1 MNRVM
6 LLVVLLMVSAFPGG
20 LDVAEA
26 APNPIPITTVT
37 LDVDD
42 LEVRVYPYSLSMAI
56 ITGNVSVETCGCI
69 GRVTVK
75 LTHDLDVGWPVRIEP
90 RTIRFINP
98 ADEPF
103 RVIIIIP
110 PGHHP
115 LEGKLTITGVARSPG
130 LGPNYGTDDCRIT
143 LSPFYLSR
151 LEVIGSP
158 CVVGEDGEARFP
170 VRVWNLGTAEDV
182 YSFDVSPGQ
191 LPMMEWEGPGP
202 ITVPPRSFVETNI
215 TIQYEDPSGP
225 PVIWSSVLTVKPDS
239 TTRTDIPPSHYV
251 GGGPSRE
258 VLLYDAGGALGPL
271 MNVDLSTVMTI
282 LLVELALIVSVLA
295 VNHGT
300 GDKGRGDGT
309 LTRTHKKGEVD
320 IIRTGQ
326 EEIDDASRKD

>member
-1 MNRVM
+1 M
-6 LLVVLLMVSAFPGG
+6 LLVVLLMVSALPGG
-20 LDVAEA
+20 LDEAEA

-37 LDVDD
+37 LDVDN
-42 LEVRVYPYSLSMAI
+42 LEVRVHPYSLSMAI
-56 ITGNVSVETCGCI
+56 ITGTVSVEKCGCI

-75 LTHDLDVGWPVRIEP
+75 LTHDLDVGWPLRIEP
-90 RTIRFINP
+90 RIIPFINP
-98 ADEPF
+98 GDQPF
-103 RVIIIIP
+103 RVIMIVP

-115 LEGKLTITGVARSPG
+115 LEGKLTITGVARSPV
-130 LGPNYGTDDCRIT
+130 LGPNYGSDDCRIT
-143 LSPFYLSR
+143 LSPIYLSR
-151 LEVIGSP
+151 LEIIGSP

-225 PVIWSSVLTVKPDS
+225 PEIWSSVLTVKPDS

-251 GGGPSRE
+251 GGDPSRE
-258 VLLYDAGGALGPL
+258 VLLYDTGGALGSL
-271 MNVDLSTVMTI
+271 MNVDLSTGMTFI
-282 LLVELALIVSVLA
+282 LIEFALIASVLA
-295 VNHGT
+295 INRRT
-300 GDKGRGDGT
+300 GPKVSGDGT
-309 LTRTHKKGEVD
+309 LTRTHKRGETD
-320 IIRTGQ
+320 IIGTGH